1 VGRRSN
7 FGVDRGWRVVTG
19 LLAAWVLAAPLSAR
33 TLEGNVQTRPF
44 DASPWMSFYGEAS
57 ALGSVAR
64 VASTFWIIDVDLD
77 PDAGNFTRP
86 GRRAQEWRAQHRA
99 QLAEPRF
106 VRDVSFV
113 LARGAGRLHVVRG
126 EFRRARGDRI
136 SATGMR
142 RDAVCAQGGFDL
154 VRKLREKYPAL
165 VLVMQNATGN
175 TTRERVTGDGWRRVR
190 VATRRRRA

>member
-1 VGRRSN
+1 MGRRSN

-77 PDAGNFTRP
+77 PRRFRSATTDAQLR
-86 GRRAQEWRAQHRA
+86 QHRD
-99 QLAEPRF
+99 EHGHR
-106 VRDVSFV
+106 
-113 LARGAGRLHVVRG
+113 
-126 EFRRARGDRI
+126 
-136 SATGMR
+136 
-142 RDAVCAQGGFDL
+142 
-154 VRKLREKYPAL
+154 
-165 VLVMQNATGN
+165 
-175 TTRERVTGDGWRRVR
+175 
-190 VATRRRRA
+190 